1 MEPPNRDH
9 LWGLGTVDPGEAL
22 PVTTTAP
29 AGALPG
35 ASAEAPLSVGAFSA
49 TVRARV
55 EATYGARG
63 VWVEGEVRE
72 CTFAKSGHVY
82 FTLRDP
88 QGTDI
93 VRCALW
99 RTARV
104 GPRDRDAV
112 ANGAHLVVHGKASVF
127 TGKSEIQI
135 LVDAVRL
142 AGRGAL
148 LEARERL
155 KAQLE
160 AEGLFAAE
168 RKRALPRDPR
178 MIGLVTSPTGA
189 VVHDVR
195 TVAFQRGGAHLLLAP
210 AVVQGPTAPE
220 SIVAALARVA
230 SVEEVDVII
239 VGRGGGAAED
249 LACFD
254 DERVVRAI
262 AACPKPVVS
271 AVGHETDFSLADLA
285 ADVRAATPSQAAE
298 LTVPAAAPR
307 VTALGDAKRRL
318 WRALKER
325 MRLAREELREGRE
338 GLDPVLERV
347 REGER
352 LVDALDASLRDRTH
366 ARMRDG
372 KRELDALAAR
382 LQAVHPAAKLAAQQ
396 RRAHEFE
403 LRLRRAGERLLTT
416 QARDLQ
422 QCASALAPLAQ
433 ERTAAA
439 REDLARA
446 AASLHALS
454 PLAILSRGYS
464 LVTNASGA
472 AVRRADDAPAG
483 TLVHVRAAE
492 VRFDARVV
500 AAGGET
506 EPR

>member
-1 MEPPNRDH
+1 MDPPNRESP
-9 LWGLGTVDPGEAL
+9 WGIGPAEPGEAL

-29 AGALPG
+29 AGAPPG
-35 ASAEAPLSVGAFSA
+35 ASAETPLSVGSFAA
-49 TVRARV
+49 TMRARI

-63 VWVEGEVRE
+63 VWVEGEVRD
-72 CTFAKSGHVY
+72 CSVAKSGHVY

-88 QGTDI
+88 HGTDV

-104 GPRDRDAV
+104 GPRDRDAI

-168 RKRALPRDPR
+168 RKRPLPRDPR
-178 MIGLVTSPTGA
+178 VIGLVTSPTGA

-195 TVAFQRGGAHLLLAP
+195 TVAFQRGGARLLLAP

-220 SIVAALARVA
+220 SIVAALTRIAA
-230 SVEEVDVII
+230 VEEVDVII
-239 VGRGGGAAED
+239 VGRGGGAVED

-307 VTALGDAKRRL
+307 VAALGDAKRRL

-338 GLDPVLERV
+338 GLEPVVDRL

-352 LVDALDASLRDRTH
+352 LVDALDAALRERAH
-366 ARMRDG
+366 AKVRAAR
-372 KRELDALAAR
+372 REVDALAAR

-396 RRAHEFE
+396 RRAHDLD
-403 LRLRRAGERLLTT
+403 LRLRRAGERLLTGPT
-416 QARDLQ
+416 RALHE
-422 QCASALAPLAQ
+422 ATSALPALAQ
-433 ERTAAA
+433 ARTAAA

-464 LVTNASGA
+464 LVTNARGA
-472 AVRRADDAPAG
+472 AVRRAEDAPPG
-483 TLVHVRAAE
+483 SVVRVRSAE
-492 VRFDARVV
+492 VRFDARVLD
-500 AAGGET
+500 GE
-506 EPR
+506 EQQP